1 MIGNDEV
8 FSRVSTVIRR
18 TFQLDDRV
26 AITRQTTSADVDG
39 WDSLAHSVLLM
50 GIEDEFGITFE
61 AETMF
66 ELDDVG
72 ALADLVRAQLAEP
85 GKPA

>member
-1 MIGNDEV
+1 MIDSDEI
-8 FSRVSTVIRR
+8 FFRVSTVVRR
-18 TFQLDDRV
+18 TFQLDDGAPV
-26 AITRQTTSADVDG
+26 TRETTSADVDG

-66 ELDDVG
+66 ELEDVG
-72 ALADLVRAQLAEP
+72 ALAELVRSRLTDSS
-85 GKPA
+85 KPA